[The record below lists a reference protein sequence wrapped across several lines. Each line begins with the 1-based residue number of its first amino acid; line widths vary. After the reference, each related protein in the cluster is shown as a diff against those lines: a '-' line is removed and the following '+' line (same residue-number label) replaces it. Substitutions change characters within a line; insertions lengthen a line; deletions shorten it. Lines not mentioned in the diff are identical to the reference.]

1 MAEKKELVA
10 KKTGLAGKG
19 HARLNPKVVKDL
31 ELAKNDKIEVLKGNK
46 SLKLKIHS
54 SERVDSSEI
63 KLNGKDMKK
72 LDAQAGDKVSVGK

>member
-31 ELAKNDKIEVLKGNK
+31 KLAKNDKIEIVNGDK

-54 SERVDSSEI
+54 SDRVDSSEI

-72 LDAQAGDKVSVGK
+72 LGAQAGDKVSVGK